1 MTARANNGVRIGQG
15 ARTSEELE
23 TKKTNRPHR
32 FAAEPNLGYMLI
44 NETFATTFLDRESVP
59 QSNLD
64 IANRVRTNLLPWA
77 GQFSPQLVEEL
88 LAAYGQRAGV
98 VLDPFVGSG
107 TSLVEAARLGKMAW
121 GNDINPAAAILARV
135 YCLVNVPVADREAAL
150 ASLENRLI
158 EVFEPP
164 VGPLFSQPGAEESS
178 QAEQESALVRL
189 WSQSGNEVSWILTA
203 ALVVLCDFHRQDL
216 STDKVHKVWLR
227 LAKTVRSLPVSAES
241 VVVYQA
247 DARKLPVEGDS
258 VDLVLTSPPY
268 INVHN
273 YHQKFRRS
281 VEALGWNVLTIAPSE
296 IGSNRQNR
304 GNRFVTVIQY
314 ALDMALAI
322 REMARVAR
330 PEARLILVLGREST
344 VRHVP
349 FFNGQLVAE
358 LAVRGVG
365 LESERRQERQFVNRY
380 GSKIREDIL
389 HFRTS
394 SEIPDKG
401 FCLEAARTIAGQ
413 TLSATRQLTAID
425 TREGID
431 DALERIELVSPSP
444 LPPDGDLA
452 QVLS

>member
-1 MTARANNGVRIGQG
+1 
-15 ARTSEELE
+15 
-23 TKKTNRPHR
+23 
-32 FAAEPNLGYMLI
+32 MLI

-59 QSNLD
+59 QGSLD
-64 IANRVRTNLLPWA
+64 ITNRVRTNLLPWA

-88 LAAYGQRAGV
+88 LVAYGQRAGV
-98 VLDPFVGSG
+98 VMDPFVGSG
-107 TSLVEAARLGKMAW
+107 TSLVEAARLGKAAR

-135 YCLVNVPVADREAAL
+135 YCLVNVGVADREAEL
-150 ASLENRLI
+150 DFLEDRLSQ
-158 EVFEPP
+158 VFEPP
-164 VGPLFSQPGAEESS
+164 IGPFFSEPGAVVSS
-178 QAEQESALVRL
+178 QADQESALVRI
-189 WSQSGNEVSWILTA
+189 WSESGTECSRILAA
-203 ALVVLCDFHRQDL
+203 ALVVLCDFHRKDL
-216 STDKVHKVWLR
+216 SAAKIHKIWLR
-227 LAKTVRSLPVSAES
+227 LADTVRSLPVSSES
-241 VVVYQA
+241 VVVDQA
-247 DARKLPVEGDS
+247 DARKLPTETDS

-314 ALDMALAI
+314 ALDMVLAI

-344 VRHVP
+344 VRRVP
-349 FFNGQLVAE
+349 FFNGELVAE

-365 LESERRQERQFVNRY
+365 LENERRQERQFVNRY
-380 GSKIREDIL
+380 GNKIREDIL

-394 SEIPDKG
+394 SEIPDQG
-401 FCLEAARTIAGQ
+401 FCLEAARAIAGQ
-413 TLSATRQLTAID
+413 TLSATRQLTATD
-425 TREGID
+425 TREGIE

-444 LPPDGDLA
+444 LPSAEGIP